1 MGMEAVR
8 VEALFDALEAR
19 LKARPART
27 FDLPGR
33 VLREA
38 AVLMP
43 LFERDGVPYV
53 VFTRRPAHLR
63 THAGQYAFP
72 GGGQEAKDVTP
83 LETALRET
91 EEELGIA
98 RGGVRVLGLLDETP
112 TTSSYRIRPYVGV
125 IPGDGKY
132 VPNPAEVDLVLE
144 VPLVRLMDPAILRV
158 ERHAW
163 EGVEHDVHF
172 YTHGEHVIWG
182 ATARILRD
190 FLLLVA
196 DVPGVQAVLDA
207 PLPAGY

>member
-1 MGMEAVR
+1 MR
-8 VEALFDALEAR
+8 VEALFDALESR
-19 LKARPART
+19 LKARPPRT

-38 AVLMP
+38 AVLVP
-43 LFERDGVPYV
+43 LFERDGVPCM

-72 GGGQEAKDVTP
+72 GGGQDAVDATP

-98 RGGVRVLGLLDETP
+98 RGGVRILGQLDEAP
-112 TTSSYRIRPYVGV
+112 TTSAYRIHPYVGV

-132 VPNPAEVDLVLE
+132 VPSPAEVDLVLE

-163 EGVEHDVHF
+163 EGQEHDVHF

-196 DVPGVQAVLDA
+196 DVPGVQDVLDA
-207 PLPAGY
+207 PLPAGR

>member
-1 MGMEAVR
+1 MR

-38 AVLMP
+38 AVLLP
-43 LFERDGVPYV
+43 LFEREGVPYV

-72 GGGQEAKDVTP
+72 GGGQEVKDVTP

-132 VPNPAEVDLVLE
+132 VPNPEEVDLVLE